1 MHYAFFS
8 PKHLRLSQI
17 CEGNQWFVAQRKRA
31 ASIGEIQELEKKD
44 REMQERIEEQ
54 KQIERDIMDRVRREK
69 TNVHIKRP
77 RKKRHVH
84 KSGNEN
90 PTNEPLT

>member
-1 MHYAFFS
+1 
-8 PKHLRLSQI
+8 
-17 CEGNQWFVAQRKRA
+17 
-31 ASIGEIQELEKKD
+31 
-44 REMQERIEEQ
+44 MQERIEEQ

-69 TNVHIKRP
+69 TIVHIKRP

-90 PTNEPLT
+90 PTKNFEG

>member
-1 MHYAFFS
+1 MHS
-8 PKHLRLSQI
+8 SPPKHLRLSQI

-31 ASIGEIQELEKKD
+31 ASIGEIQEQEKKD

-54 KQIERDIMDRVRREK
+54 KQIERDIMDRARRMK

-77 RKKRHVH
+77 RKKRHDH

-90 PTNEPLT
+90 PTKNP